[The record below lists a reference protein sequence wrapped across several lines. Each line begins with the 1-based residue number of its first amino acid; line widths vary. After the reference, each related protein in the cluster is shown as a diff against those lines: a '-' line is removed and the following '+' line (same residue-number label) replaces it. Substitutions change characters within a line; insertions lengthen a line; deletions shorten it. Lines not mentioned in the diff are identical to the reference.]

1 MAIILNETE
10 TIFLINCMFYFLL
23 VCYTDRKQKME

>member
-10 TIFLINCMFYFLL
+10 TIFLINCIFSFLL
-23 VCYTDRKQKME
+23 VCYTYRKP